1 MTLNEW
7 YIEYTKLS
15 STDIYLIKEH
25 IIRFKSRPLISL
37 LTPVYNTK
45 ESWLKSCFES
55 MISQIYTNWEWC
67 ICDNASNPATSKII
81 QEFVATDSRIKS
93 IRLDVNQGGAGG
105 TNAALEIATGDFIG
119 FLDSDD
125 ELFPLSIYLVANE
138 INNFPEANVIYTDE
152 AMVDEVGYLGSAFF
166 KPDFSPHLMHSEM
179 ATSHLSLYRN
189 DLLKRLKLRESSG
202 SHDYDLI
209 LRVME
214 EVSWNSIRHIPYLCY
229 KYRIH
234 GQSTASTTYSYCV
247 QGAAKALKE
256 HLERIDRK
264 ATVYYDWPWYRVKY
278 TLDNPPHVDIL
289 VASINSKDILPKFI
303 VNLLAKTD
311 YPDYTI
317 YLCVPPSVQKVI
329 IIWFSALVDSGKIK
343 FVDRAETEEFNY
355 SILANRLNKASTGP
369 IICYLNDDIEPLNY
383 NWLTEMISLAVHPE
397 TGVVGAK
404 LLYPNLTYQHVGV
417 VTGIESGI
425 GPTAAHIFKNHSMD
439 HVGYFG
445 RAKVVGNFSMVTGA
459 CWVMRKEVYDHVGG
473 YDPEFKVAYGD
484 VDVCLRILQIGYY
497 NVFTPYANLLH
508 FESQSRGL
516 DDTKEKQKTLLYEAA
531 RLYNKFGEFL
541 NNDPFYNPNLS
552 LYSHNFEIAS
562 LDKNRYKK
570 PWKQI

>member
-7 YIEYTKLS
+7 YVEYTKLS
-15 STDIYLIKEH
+15 TTDIYLIKEH
-25 IIRFKSRPLISL
+25 IVKFKTKPLISL

-45 ESWLKSCFES
+45 ESWLRSCFES
-55 MISQIYTNWEWC
+55 ILSQIYTNWEWC
-67 ICDNASNPATSKII
+67 ICDNASNPTTSRLI
-81 QEFVATDSRIKS
+81 QKFVAADPRIKS
-93 IRLDVNQGGAGG
+93 VRLDVNQGGAGG
-105 TNAALEIATGDFIG
+105 TNAALELATGDFIG

-125 ELFPLSIYLVANE
+125 ELFPISVYLVANE
-138 INNFPEANVIYTDE
+138 INTHPDANVIYTDE
-152 AMVDEVGYLGSAFF
+152 AMIDETGQLGTAFF

-179 ATSHLSLYRN
+179 TTSHLSLYKKS
-189 DLLKRLKLRESSG
+189 LLKRLKLVESAG

-214 EVSWNSIRHIPYLCY
+214 EVPWNTIRHIPFLCY

-234 GQSTASTTYSYCV
+234 GQSTASKTYSYCV
-247 QGAAKALKE
+247 QGAVKSLQD
-256 HLERIDRK
+256 HLERTGRK

-278 TLDNPPHVDIL
+278 NLANPPHVDIL

-311 YPDYTI
+311 YPDYSI
-317 YLCVPPSVQKVI
+317 YLCVPPSVKEVVI
-329 IIWFSALVDSGKIK
+329 TWFAALVDTGKIK
-343 FVDRAETEEFNY
+343 FVDRGETEEFNY
-355 SILANRLNKASTGP
+355 SIFANRLNEAAKGP

-383 NWLTEMISLAVHPE
+383 NWLTEMVSLAVNPE

-425 GPTAAHIFKNHSMD
+425 GPTAAHIFKNHPMD

-459 CWVMRKEVYDHVGG
+459 CWVMRKEIYDQVGG

-484 VDVCLRILQIGYY
+484 VDVCLRVLQAGYY
-497 NVFTPYANLLH
+497 NVFTPYATLLH
-508 FESQSRGL
+508 FESMSRGL
-516 DDTKEKQKTLLYEAA
+516 DDTKEKQKILLHEAA
-531 RLYNKFGEFL
+531 RLYEKFGEFL
-541 NNDPFYNPNLS
+541 ENDPFYNPNLS